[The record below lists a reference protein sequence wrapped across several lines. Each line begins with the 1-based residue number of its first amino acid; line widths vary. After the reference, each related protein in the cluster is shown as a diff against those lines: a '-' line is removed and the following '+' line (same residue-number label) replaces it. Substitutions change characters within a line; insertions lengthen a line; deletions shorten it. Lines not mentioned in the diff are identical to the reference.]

1 MPGLSKSKYTLFRQC
16 AKALWLQVYKPELAV
31 IDDSAKTRFEAG
43 NVVGDLAMGLFGD
56 FIEVTTMTEDGK
68 LDLKE
73 MIRQTQECIAAG
85 TENIAEASFTWNG
98 NYCAVDILHKTIGG
112 YAIYE
117 VKSSTGSDAKSKN
130 TRAVLE
136 KYARDIA
143 YQKFVL
149 EKCGIHVTGTY
160 LVRLNSDYA
169 FDKALDIK
177 QLFHITD
184 MKDLVEEELQVVEA
198 NIHDAVSVLSCGNE
212 PVRRLGK
219 HCSHPYDCAF
229 VKYCMEG
236 IPNPSV
242 FDLYR
247 MWFSNA
253 AEQYY
258 EGNVTFD
265 DIRDSSLTPMQQMQV
280 ECTLQG
286 KDYIDKDAIREF
298 LGKLSYPLYFL
309 DFETMQNPVPQYQ
322 GTKPYQ
328 QITFQYSLHWIENE
342 GGELKH
348 TDFLGESGTD
358 PRRALAEKICKDI
371 PMNVCTTAYN
381 KGFECG
387 RLRELAE
394 MYPDL
399 AEHLRNIAD
408 NIIDL
413 LEPFQKGNYY
423 TPAMGGSF
431 SIKSVLPAFFP
442 DDPELNYHNLDERCQ
457 NGGDAMTIFPR
468 IKDMTPEEQ
477 LATRTALLNYCC
489 LDTYAMV
496 KVWGKLVE
504 VCK

>member
-1 MPGLSKSKYTLFRQC
+1 M
-16 AKALWLQVYKPELAV
+16 
-31 IDDSAKTRFEAG
+31 IDDSAKARFEAG

-56 FIEVTTMTEDGK
+56 FVEVTTVTEDGH

-73 MIRQTQECIAAG
+73 MIRKTQNCIAAG

-98 NYCAVDILHKTIGG
+98 NYCAVDILHKTVGG

-130 TRAVLE
+130 TRAILE

-160 LVRLNSDYA
+160 LVRLNSDYV
-169 FDKALDIK
+169 FDKALDIH

-184 MKDLVEEELQVVEA
+184 MKELVEEELHVVEA
-198 NIHDAVSVLSCGNE
+198 NIHDAVAVLSCGNE

-229 VKYCMEG
+229 VKYCMDG

-258 EGNVTFD
+258 EGNITFD
-265 DIRDSSLTPMQQMQV
+265 DIRDSKLAPMQQMQV

-298 LGKLSYPLYFL
+298 LGKLSYPLYFF
-309 DFETMQNPVPQYQ
+309 DFETMQDPVPQYQ

-348 TDFLGESGTD
+348 TDFL
-358 PRRALAEKICKDI
+358 R
-371 PMNVCTTAYN
+371 V
-381 KGFECG
+381 
-387 RLRELAE
+387 
-394 MYPDL
+394 
-399 AEHLRNIAD
+399 
-408 NIIDL
+408 
-413 LEPFQKGNYY
+413 
-423 TPAMGGSF
+423 
-431 SIKSVLPAFFP
+431 
-442 DDPELNYHNLDERCQ
+442 
-457 NGGDAMTIFPR
+457 
-468 IKDMTPEEQ
+468 
-477 LATRTALLNYCC
+477 
-489 LDTYAMV
+489 
-496 KVWGKLVE
+496 
-504 VCK
+504 